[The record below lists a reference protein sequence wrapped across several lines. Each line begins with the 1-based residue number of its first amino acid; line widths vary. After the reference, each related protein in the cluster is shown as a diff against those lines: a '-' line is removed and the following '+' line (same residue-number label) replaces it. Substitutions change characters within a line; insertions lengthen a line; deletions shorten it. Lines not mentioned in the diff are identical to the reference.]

1 MTIQEV
7 LKSAGLT
14 DEQVTAVTTAM
25 TQNKVFTASEENLDT
40 RYQKLKEDSD
50 GKDGQLAEA
59 QKLIADLKKNNAGN
73 ETLQAKVTEY
83 ETTVSDLQK
92 QLERTKLESAIK
104 VELLGAKAKDV
115 DYMTY
120 KLKEN
125 GELKLGSDGKIEGW
139 KDKIDALKTQFP
151 NQFESAG
158 TGKKIEEHKLEQGEQ
173 GETVSKE
180 AFDKMGYQDRLKLFN
195 ENPKAFEEF
204 TKEG

>member
-14 DEQVTAVTTAM
+14 DEQVTAVVAAM
-25 TQNKVFTASEENLDT
+25 TQNKVYTASEENLDT
-40 RYQKLKEDSD
+40 RYQKLKEGSD

-104 VELLGAKAKDV
+104 VELLGAKAQDV

-120 KLKEN
+120 KLKEK

-139 KDKIDALKTQFP
+139 KDKINALKTQFP
-151 NQFESAG
+151 NQFESG
-158 TGKKIEEHKLEQGEQ
+158 SGKKIDEHKLEQGEQ

-180 AFDKMGYQDRLKLFN
+180 AFDKMGYQERLKLFN